1 MGRSLSLIVLFA
13 VLATAPAA
21 SAEPG
26 AAPSAGHVVRVYYFH
41 TTQRCASCKKIEALS
56 EETVREGFARELDAG
71 ALEWKSLNLD
81 DGENRHFVQD
91 YQLYTK
97 SLVVV
102 DLRDGKQTRWK
113 NLPRIWE
120 LLRDDVAFRQYVKRE
135 VHEYLEAAP

>member
-1 MGRSLSLIVLFA
+1 MSRFPVLSLLLIGL
-13 VLATAPAA
+13 AA
-21 SAEPG
+21 SPGVPAEPE
-26 AAPSAGHVVRVYYFH
+26 AIAPAGHVVRVYYFH
-41 TTQRCASCKKIEALS
+41 TTQRCASCKKIEAYS
-56 EETVREGFARELDAG
+56 EEAVREGFARELGAG

-81 DGENRHFVQD
+81 DAANRHFVED

-102 DLRDGKQTRWK
+102 DLRNGKEVRWK

-135 VHEYLEAAP
+135 VHEYLEAAR

>member
-1 MGRSLSLIVLFA
+1 MLSLLLIGLAASPA
-13 VLATAPAA
+13 VSAETQATA
-21 SAEPG
+21 ST
-26 AAPSAGHVVRVYYFH
+26 GHVVRVYYFY

-56 EETVREGFARELDAG
+56 EEAVREGFARELGAG

-81 DGENRHFVQD
+81 DAANRHFVED

-102 DLRDGKQTRWK
+102 DLRNGKEVRWK

-135 VHEYLEAAP
+135 VHEYLAAAP